1 MISKIEFCVSKT
13 SDFHSFNSEQPCQF
27 RLASAKVHTFFI
39 RTKFFAKK
47 VLEKFGI
54 PPCKMTVNRCISD
67 D

>member
-1 MISKIEFCVSKT
+1 MISKIEFHCIKT
-13 SDFHSFNSEQPCQF
+13 SDFHSFSSEQPCQF

-47 VLEKFGI
+47 ISEKFGI
-54 PPCKMTVNRCISD
+54 PPDKMTVKRCISD

>member
-1 MISKIEFCVSKT
+1 MISKIEFYYIKT
-13 SDFHSFNSEQPCQF
+13 SDFHSISSEQPCQF

-54 PPCKMTVNRCISD
+54 PPNKITVNRCISD